1 MVIRLALSSDR
12 LACVQLLKASHS
24 AAGFTFPFQAAYAAS
39 LFDQHLASSQALA
52 LVLGDRPQGIL
63 LAAWF
68 EHPFG
73 AGRYAKETVWFIDPS
88 ARGRSAL
95 LMLDAYEAW
104 AREQS
109 CTAIGMASLAS
120 NDVSRIYERRG
131 YRPAETHFLK
141 SL

>member
-1 MVIRLALSSDR
+1 MVVRFALPSDR
-12 LACVQLLKASHS
+12 AACVQLLKSSHS

-39 LFDQHLASSQALA
+39 LFDQHLASPQAVA

-63 LAAWF
+63 LAAWC

-95 LMLDAYEAW
+95 LMLDAYERW

-109 CTAIGMASLAS
+109 CTAVGMASLAS
-120 NDVSRIYERRG
+120 NDVSRLYERRG
-131 YRPAETHFLK
+131 YKPAETHFLK

>member
-1 MVIRLALSSDR
+1 MGVRLALPSDR
-12 LACVQLLKASHS
+12 AACIRLLRSSHS

-39 LFDQHLASSQALA
+39 LFDQHLASLQAVA
-52 LVLGDRPQGIL
+52 LVLGDEPQGIL

-120 NDVSRIYERRG
+120 NDVSRIYGRRG
-131 YRPAETHFLK
+131 YQAAETHFLK
-141 SL
+141 LL